1 MAQGPRP
8 RVLTDTQTSLRGLL
22 AVPQSSGGGL
32 LSANS
37 APPQAPRPRERV
49 SFLRALDGIF
59 SSEGDG
65 TISGSIDRERAR
77 LQAEA
82 DRPQMM
88 ARQEANRAAAAQM
101 GPAALIAFDND
112 PDGFAESL
120 GMQYRPVTTAA
131 GSRTTY
137 GPGSGAFAVE
147 QPTFDVSGD
156 QTLRRDS
163 TGVAPVYTR
172 TAPSIKEGIDQ
183 QEANTKQYSAER
195 PILGP
200 NTRQFNPDGSV
211 RAEGYI
217 APDIQNLA
225 PGGTALV
232 FDPQG
237 NVTNSVAST
246 QERPVNP
253 AVMKRADD
261 LELALTADE
270 NSIARVESA
279 LALITDPDGSSGPGR
294 APVRVGPLE
303 NFGASFMNATGQSNA
318 NSLGIAQLIT
328 TAESLR
334 QGILNDATGP
344 QTEGDALRALNSIL
358 AGRNDPAV
366 IRQGFNDYLTA
377 KRRTAAVRRRQ
388 MEDLRAGAG
397 GQSAPAA
404 ASGSVVTARTP
415 AEAQALRPGTRY
427 RTPDGQEYVR

>member
-1 MAQGPRP
+1 MGLIDRPQQAQRYSLLSPDVMQLIQSGGPRM
-8 RVLTDTQTSLRGLL
+8 
-22 AVPQSSGGGL
+22 
-32 LSANS
+32 
-37 APPQAPRPRERV
+37 APAPAPAPAQRARV
-49 SFLRALDGIF
+49 SPWRVLDGIF

-65 TISGSIDRERAR
+65 TVSGALDRERAR

-82 DRPQMM
+82 DAPQAQ
-88 ARQEANRAAAAQM
+88 ARMQAMRLAAERM
-101 GPAALIAFDND
+101 GPEAMIAFNTN
-112 PDGFAESL
+112 PEAFGESL
-120 GMQYRPVTTAA
+120 GMQFRPVTTAA

-137 GPGSGAFAVE
+137 GPRVGAFTVE
-147 QPTFDVSGD
+147 QPTFDVMGD
-156 QTLRRDS
+156 QAVRRDS

-172 TAPSIKEGIDQ
+172 TAPSIKEGIDADLARAAQ
-183 QEANTKQYSAER
+183 QKADTDRYLAER
-195 PILGP
+195 PILAA
-200 NTRQFNPDGSV
+200 NSRQLNPDGSV

-217 APDIQNLA
+217 APDIQNLPA
-225 PGGTALV
+225 GGEAAV
-232 FDPQG
+232 FDAQG
-237 NVTNSVAST
+237 NLINRVGST

-253 AVMKRADD
+253 AILKRADD

-279 LALITDPDGSSGPGR
+279 LALITDPDGRGPGR
-294 APVRVGPLE
+294 ASVRVGPWE
-303 NFGASFMNATGQSNA
+303 NFGADILNATGQSND

-388 MEDLRAGAG
+388 MEELRASGGA
-397 GQSAPAA
+397 QPAPAA
-404 ASGSVVTARTP
+404 PAPSTTPRVAYDAQGRRYVVRNGQWV
-415 AEAQALRPGTRY
+415 AE
-427 RTPDGQEYVR
+427 